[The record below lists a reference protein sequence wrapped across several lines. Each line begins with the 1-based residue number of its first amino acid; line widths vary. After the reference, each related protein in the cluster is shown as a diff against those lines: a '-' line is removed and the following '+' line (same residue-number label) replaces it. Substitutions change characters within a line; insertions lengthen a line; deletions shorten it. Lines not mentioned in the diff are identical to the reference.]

1 MRVADAVTTPD
12 ARTRQQADGVVHGYG
27 PAGPEAREQRIGGHH
42 QLEGPGPGDMLG
54 PSQSEPM
61 LEAEEP
67 PGCSR
72 SASSKLSNTRSV
84 ASGADK
90 QIGQVADGHDLVGQ
104 DGERLR
110 FVSRPR

>member
-1 MRVADAVTTPD
+1 MATVR
-12 ARTRQQADGVVHGYG
+12 
-27 PAGPEAREQRIGGHH
+27 PAPKRASRGLAGHH

-54 PSQSEPM
+54 ASQSEPM

-72 SASSKLSNTRSV
+72 SASSKMSNTRYV